1 MKAPVSQR
9 RTIPFFC
16 HKSEQAYRQDVYE
29 RFDSMVVRQSAL
41 HLADALWDGYP
52 MQAVLD
58 WAAPYYEGLPLQH
71 IADIGC
77 GVGRWIGTLAQQ
89 FPEAACW
96 GLDYS
101 YQMLRRA
108 HEYWVAGQP
117 VSIHAADRGLAP
129 IVVQRA
135 PLHHLRVGLAQ
146 ASELP
151 FKDQSQDLV
160 VSSFVLDR
168 LERPFRALAEWRR
181 VLRPAGR
188 LVVVTPLNFERAQH
202 WEQCYPPIKI
212 QAHLRQLGFKILSW
226 EEALLV
232 KEPLDKRGNVLVWK
246 CLAFVVHPTNL

>member
-1 MKAPVSQR
+1 MKLPVSQR
-9 RTIPFFC
+9 RNIPFFC
-16 HKSEQAYRQDVYE
+16 HKSEQDYRQDVYE

-58 WAAPYYEGLPLQH
+58 WAASYYEELPLQR

-89 FPEAACW
+89 YPEASCW

-108 HEYWVAGQP
+108 HEYWVAGLP
-117 VSIHAADRGLAP
+117 VSIHASDRGLAP
-129 IVVQRA
+129 IEVQRY
-135 PLHHLRVGLAQ
+135 PLHNLSFGLAQ
-146 ASELP
+146 ANDLP
-151 FKDQSQDLV
+151 FEDQSQDLV

-168 LERPFRALAEWRR
+168 LEQPFHALAEWQR
-181 VLRPAGR
+181 VLRPGGR
-188 LVVVTPLNFERAQH
+188 LVVVTPLNFEHAQH

-212 QAHLRQLGFKILSW
+212 QEYLQQLGLKILSL
-226 EEALLV
+226 EKDFLI
-232 KEPLDKRGNVLVWK
+232 KEPLDGHGNALIWK
-246 CLAFVVHPTNL
+246 CLAFVASHTNP